1 MFDVLSDSLKDIP
14 KKENPVQ
21 TAPALYT
28 LTINLPIS

>member
-14 KKENPVQ
+14 KKENLVQ
-21 TAPALYT
+21 TTLALYT

>member
-21 TAPALYT
+21 TMLTLYT
-28 LTINLPIS
+28 LAINLPIS